1 MKRYRIEKE
10 KKVHKY
16 LKICSIEL
24 IIKEIHFKTTKYI
37 FTRLSDW
44 QRFWKLV
51 ANTQGFQEYNER
63 RTLIHW
69 NNLLENHFDIFCKVH
84 KNTCTE

>member
-37 FTRLSDW
+37 FTRLSD
-44 QRFWKLV
+44 
-51 ANTQGFQEYNER
+51 
-63 RTLIHW
+63 
-69 NNLLENHFDIFCKVH
+69 
-84 KNTCTE
+84 